1 MSRLDD
7 LTSAKPRTPTG
18 DHARD
23 SQGRTSEVHRLKAN
37 VLQLRQVVFQN
48 VANMAPTAAIAYDFP
63 LQAAAIAAGAALFL
77 SNLFALAAVLLISS
91 AIIQFARKLP
101 SAGGFYTY
109 VSRGLGKRVG
119 ALSGFVFFLYAGVLP
134 AEVTLI
140 WAGITQDMVAR
151 YLHTNISWIVWEML
165 ILAVVTYLA
174 YSGVQRATRIGLI
187 ASSIEIVIF
196 VVLAVALLLHP
207 VSPVGI
213 QPVLPSSA
221 PAGWSG
227 ILGFGMVY
235 GILNF
240 VGFEAAAPLAEETRK
255 PRRNTPL
262 SFFLSAL
269 LLGSVYLLVSFAV
282 VPGWGLGRFQE
293 FAASPSPFTQL
304 ASRLWGPGWIFIY
317 LAMTNSSLACAL
329 ASTNA
334 SSRVLYSMGRVS
346 LLPRFFGHVHRTRRT
361 PSYAIL
367 FQGAVTLLLAV
378 VAGLLWGTLRGF
390 AVLAVTLTIAAM
402 IIYALGNLALP
413 VFYLKEHR
421 DEFSLIRHAL
431 LPLAALPLLAYV
443 VYRTVW
449 PPPLYPFNVPA
460 YVACA
465 WIALGGLFVLYLSMK
480 RPEALEKSGL
490 TVTEL
495 AKRSGEEA
503 LGTVSASLEMHDR
516 ATWLRNEVGERQG
529 LHVAV
534 DPSGLVLDVETFGGD
549 DLALSLQIKP
559 RTSLTYQLGNI
570 SQVLAEGVE
579 RALREKQPFVADVV
593 GGGADGHHY
602 LLHAAMTFSPGRP
615 PVLSFT
621 GAPNQQMEG
630 ELGHLAL
637 EKERHLSAISEVL
650 RVLGEGLEVHEAA
663 RRVLRLIVPSVGME
677 AGGIFLVRDEVH
689 ADLIAAY
696 GRTLRRGYP
705 YPELSLAD
713 PIISARL
720 REPSIAELDEGV
732 PLQDAL
738 LSVACPE
745 GGMTVIVPAA
755 AGRVVAAFI
764 VLSRRLVAPLSL
776 DDLNLLGALGAA
788 VAAAMQASTLATET
802 EHSATILQTAYA
814 VSHAISRS
822 LDIDETYREIAT
834 NAVRVV
840 KGAHCLLLEREQH
853 SGELVAVASSDP
865 ETRDLV
871 GLRIRYEEEAAN
883 DQALQRRRAL
893 IVQDVVWGARVDPG
907 FSDTFD
913 VRSGALVPL
922 YAQNELIGS
931 LFVFSQG
938 YQHSFSNLEMAH
950 LEDVGEQAAIA
961 IHNARLYRGLTESQ
975 KRIEAL
981 LSRLR
986 RTREEERQA
995 FAHLVHDDIVQQIVG
1010 ATYRLEAFRRAVP
1023 DTSLDEFD
1031 KTVALLRGSIEDARR
1046 IIWELRPPVLD
1057 GLGLHDAL
1065 VSLAGRAE
1073 KGGRAQVDVSVEDI
1087 HGLSEGPTTA
1097 LYKIAREALL
1107 NAEQHSHASRIF
1119 ISLSR
1124 VDVDHCPVVRL
1135 AVEDD
1140 GVGFDSTDLRP
1151 DHYGHAMM
1159 EEQAAL
1165 VGGRFSITSSSG
1177 LGTAVEAVVPLT
1189 N

>member
-1 MSRLDD
+1 VPELGD
-7 LTSAKPRTPTG
+7 SAPTPQRPPVEERPPDKRG
-18 DHARD
+18 GVQVD
-23 SQGRTSEVHRLKAN
+23 RLKAN

-77 SNLFALAAVLLISS
+77 SNLFALAAVLLIAS
-91 AIIQFARKLP
+91 AMIQFARKLP

-109 VSRGLGKRVG
+109 VSRGLGKRAG

-140 WAGITQDMVAR
+140 WAGITQDLVAR
-151 YLHTNISWIVWEML
+151 YLHANISWVVWEVL
-165 ILAVVTYLA
+165 IIAVVTYLA

-293 FAASPSPFTQL
+293 FAASSSPFTQL
-304 ASRLWGPGWIFIY
+304 ASRLWGPAWIFIY

-361 PSYAIL
+361 PSYATL

-378 VAGLLWGTLRGF
+378 VAGVLWGTLRGF
-390 AVLAVTLTIAAM
+390 AVLAITLTIAAM
-402 IIYALGNLALP
+402 IMYALGNLALP

-421 DEFSLIRHAL
+421 DEFSLVRHAL

-449 PPPLYPFNVPA
+449 PVPVYPFNVPA

-465 WIALGGLFVLYLSMK
+465 WIGLGGLFVAYLSIK

-495 AKRSGEEA
+495 AKRSGGEA
-503 LGTVSASLEMHDR
+503 LGTVSASLGTADR
-516 ATWLRNEVGERQG
+516 AVWFRDEDELAQG
-529 LHVAV
+529 LNVAI
-534 DPSGLVLDVETFGGD
+534 DPSGLVVDVESFGGD

-559 RTSLTYQLGNI
+559 RVSLAYQLGNI
-570 SQVLAEGVE
+570 SPMLAAGVE
-579 RALREKQPFVADVV
+579 RALRERHPFTADAV
-593 GGGADGHHY
+593 GMGADGHHY
-602 LLHAAMTFSPGRP
+602 LLHAAMTFPLGGP
-615 PVLSFT
+615 PVLSLN
-621 GAPNQQMEG
+621 GASNEQLER
-630 ELGHLAL
+630 ELGSLAL
-637 EKERHLSAISEVL
+637 EKERHLTAISDVL
-650 RVLGEGLEVHEAA
+650 RILGKGLEVQEAA
-663 RRVLRLIVPSVGME
+663 RQVLRLIVPSVRME
-677 AGGIFLVRDEVH
+677 AGGIFLVRDDQC
-689 ADLIAAY
+689 ADLVAAY

-705 YPELSLAD
+705 YPELALAD
-713 PIISARL
+713 PIIGARL
-720 REPSIAELDEGV
+720 REPTIAQLDEGV

-755 AGRVVAAFI
+755 AGRRVAAFI
-764 VLSRRLVAPLSL
+764 VLSRRLIAPLSL
-776 DDLNLLGALGAA
+776 DDLDLLGALGAG
-788 VAAAMQASTLATET
+788 VAAAMQATTLATET
-802 EHSATILQTAYA
+802 EHSAAILQTAYA

-840 KGAHCLLLEREQH
+840 KGAHCLLLEREQQ

-865 ETRDLV
+865 ETQDLV
-871 GLRIRYEEEAAN
+871 GLRIRYEEDAAN
-883 DQALQRRRAL
+883 DTALQSRRAL
-893 IVQDVVWGARVDPG
+893 AVEDVVWGARVDPE
-907 FSDTFD
+907 FSGRFD

-938 YQHSFSNLEMAH
+938 FQRAFSDLEMAH

-975 KRIEAL
+975 ARIEAL

-995 FAHLVHDDIVQQIVG
+995 FARVVHDDIVQPIVG

-1031 KTVALLRGSIEDARR
+1031 KTVSLLRGSIEDARR
-1046 IIWELRPPVLD
+1046 VIWELRPPVLD

-1065 VSLAGRAE
+1065 LSLAGRAE
-1073 KGGRAQVDVSVEDI
+1073 KAGRAQVDVNVEDI
-1087 HGLSEGPTTA
+1087 QGLSEGPTTA

-1107 NAEQHSHASRIF
+1107 NAEHHSHASRIL

-1124 VDVDHCPVVRL
+1124 VDGDRRPVVRL

-1140 GVGFDSTDLRP
+1140 GVGFDPTDLKP

-1177 LGTAVEAVVPLT
+1177 SGTAVEAVVPLT

>member
-1 MSRLDD
+1 MDD
-7 LTSAKPRTPTG
+7 LTSATRRPRVEDQSDGQPGATAG
-18 DHARD
+18 VD
-23 SQGRTSEVHRLKAN
+23 RLKAN

-109 VSRGLGKRVG
+109 VSRGLGKRAG

-140 WAGITQDMVAR
+140 WSGITQDLVAR
-151 YLHTNISWIVWEML
+151 YLDVNISWIVWEAL

-174 YSGVQRATRIGLI
+174 YSGVQRATRIGLV

-346 LLPRFFGHVHRTRRT
+346 LLPSFFGHVHRTRRT

-367 FQGAVTLLLAV
+367 FQGAATLVLAII
-378 VAGLLWGTLRGF
+378 AGLLWGTLRGF
-390 AVLAVTLTIAAM
+390 AVLAVTLTIGAM
-402 IIYALGNLALP
+402 IIYGLGNLALP
-413 VFYLKEHR
+413 IFYLKEHR
-421 DEFSLIRHAL
+421 SEFSVVRHAL
-431 LPLAALPLLAYV
+431 LPLAALPLLGYV

-449 PPPLYPFNVPA
+449 PPPVYPFNVPA

-465 WIALGGLFVLYLSMK
+465 WIGLAALFVVYLSIR

-495 AKRSGEEA
+495 ARRSGEDTV
-503 LGTVSASLEMHDR
+503 GTVSVSLDPHGNDSL
-516 ATWLRNEVGERQG
+516 LRDDAGHRQG

-534 DPSGLVLDVETFGGD
+534 DPVGLVLDVETFGGD

-559 RTSLTYQLGNI
+559 RASLVYQLSNI
-570 SQVLAEGVE
+570 SPLLAEGLE
-579 RALREKQPFVADVV
+579 RALRERRSFTADAV
-593 GGGADGHHY
+593 GEGADGHHY
-602 LLHAAMTFSPGRP
+602 LLHAAMAFPVDRP
-615 PVLSFT
+615 ATLSIT
-621 GAPNQQMEG
+621 GASNQQLER
-630 ELGHLAL
+630 ELGALAL
-637 EKERHLSAISEVL
+637 EKERHLSVVSEVL
-650 RVLGEGLEVHEAA
+650 RILGEGLEVREAA
-663 RRVLRLIVPSVGME
+663 RRVLRLIVPTVRME
-677 AGGIFLVRDEVH
+677 AGGIFLVRDEDH

-720 REPSIAELDEGV
+720 REPIIAELDEGV

-755 AGRVVAAFI
+755 AGRAVTAFI

-776 DDLNLLGALGAA
+776 DDLNLLNALGAA
-788 VAAAMQASTLATET
+788 VAAAMRATTLATET
-802 EHSATILQTAYA
+802 EHSAAILQTAYA

-840 KGAHCLLLEREQH
+840 KGAHCLLLEREQQ

-865 ETRDLV
+865 ETQGLV
-871 GLRIRYEEEAAN
+871 GLRIRYSEESTN
-883 DQALQRRRAL
+883 DLALQTRRAMH
-893 IVQDVVWGARVDPG
+893 IQDVVWGARVDPS
-907 FSDTFD
+907 FSNSFD
-913 VRSGALVPL
+913 VRSGVLVPL

-938 YQHSFSNLEMAH
+938 YGHSFSDLEMAH

-961 IHNARLYRGLTESQ
+961 IHNARLYRGLTEGQ

-986 RTREEERQA
+986 RTREEERLA
-995 FAHLVHDDIVQQIVG
+995 FAHLVHDDIVQPIVG
-1010 ATYRLEAFRRAVP
+1010 AAYRLETFRRAVP
-1023 DTSLDEFD
+1023 ATSLEEFD
-1031 KTVALLRGSIEDARR
+1031 KTVALLRGSIDDARR

-1065 VSLAGRAE
+1065 LSLAGRAD
-1073 KGGRAQVDVSVEDI
+1073 KGGRAQVDVDVEDVD
-1087 HGLSEGPTTA
+1087 GLSEGPTTA

-1107 NAEQHSHASRIF
+1107 NSERHSRASKIF

-1124 VDVDHCPVVRL
+1124 VDVDHRPVVRL

-1140 GVGFDSTDLRP
+1140 GIGFDATDLRP

-1165 VGGRFSITSSSG
+1165 VGGRFSITSSPAT
-1177 LGTAVEAVVPLT
+1177 GTAVEVIVPLT